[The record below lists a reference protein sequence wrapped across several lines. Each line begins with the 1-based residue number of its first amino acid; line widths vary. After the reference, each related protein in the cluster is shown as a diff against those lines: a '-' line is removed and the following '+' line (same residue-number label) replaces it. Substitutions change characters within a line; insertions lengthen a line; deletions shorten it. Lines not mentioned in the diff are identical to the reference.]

1 MSKSSMVLNASSMDQ
16 PAAGVVGA
24 EELVVYVRYARSRDG
39 VTLWSVDYGNV
50 SSRRRLSGIK
60 VIKVPG

>member
-1 MSKSSMVLNASSMDQ
+1 MDQ